1 MVIGRLKQTV
11 YTRTMDCVEQRNGGW
26 YVRGTRIS
34 LDSVVYSYLRG
45 ETPEQTVE
53 DFSSLTLEQVKAAI
67 AYYVANREAVD
78 KYLEEQDAQYE
89 RLVAEA
95 RKQDPEF
102 YETLD
107 RAYRESLSR
116 QQ

>member
-53 DFSSLTLEQVKAAI
+53 DFSSLTLGQVRSAVE
-67 AYYVANREAVD
+67 YYVANREAVD
-78 KYLEEQDAQYE
+78 KYLTEQRSRVEKLA
-89 RLVAEA
+89 AEA
-95 RKQDPEF
+95 RQRDPVFHARLMRAQE
-102 YETLD
+102 ETLK
-107 RAYRESLSR
+107 RSR
-116 QQ
+116 